1 MEQTPTAEW
10 RGSSYSSMGGL
21 WLERSVPSQVPGVTL
36 AINIKPP
43 ICFNSAQQLVIL
55 LPQTDI
61 LMQITCKSVTFHRNR
76 SIISQLYILGESK
89 MASGC
94 DLVKGRLG

>member
-10 RGSSYSSMGGL
+10 RGNSYSSMGGL
-21 WLERSVPSQVPGVTL
+21 WLERIVPSQIPGVTL
-36 AINIKPP
+36 AMNIRPP

-61 LMQITCKSVTFHRNR
+61 LMKITCKSVKYHRNR
-76 SIISQLYILGESK
+76 SVISHLYILGVSE

-94 DLVKGRLG
+94 DLVRRTLG